1 MKKIR
6 GLISSFLRYFN
17 YHFLWRFIFFL
28 SSVFP
33 VNNKLIVFA
42 DTHSTT
48 LTDNMQCIYDELKKR
63 DGYKFVFCLAPEL
76 SGNKLKDL
84 FSVYFGFMR
93 FCRYYARCGT
103 LILTDSYLPAFACK
117 PRNDTTVIQLWH
129 ACGAFKKWGYSTA
142 DYEWGADKKA
152 LNRYPLHNCYTKVCV
167 SSDCIVPF
175 YAQAFNC
182 DESIISPAGIP
193 RTDIYFD
200 ENFKKNARTIVE
212 DALPEIKGKS
222 IILYAPTFRG
232 TNFKSAHTDIHM
244 DYNALKNKLGDRY
257 VIINKFHPY
266 IQNGLEIDDKFG
278 GFVFNAPT
286 GIDVS
291 VLLCACDILIS
302 DYSSLIFEYS
312 LLARPMIFY
321 AYDLDEYDR
330 ERSFYYPYREFVP
343 GEIVSDTNQIINAV
357 ENIEKSF
364 DSERVLQFCQKFM
377 SACDGQSTK
386 RIIKWIK

>member
-1 MKKIR
+1 
-6 GLISSFLRYFN
+6 
-17 YHFLWRFIFFL
+17 
-28 SSVFP
+28 
-33 VNNKLIVFA
+33 
-42 DTHSTT
+42 
-48 LTDNMQCIYDELKKR
+48 
-63 DGYKFVFCLAPEL
+63 
-76 SGNKLKDL
+76 
-84 FSVYFGFMR
+84 
-93 FCRYYARCGT
+93 
-103 LILTDSYLPAFACK
+103 
-117 PRNDTTVIQLWH
+117 
-129 ACGAFKKWGYSTA
+129 
-142 DYEWGADKKA
+142 
-152 LNRYPLHNCYTKVCV
+152 
-167 SSDCIVPF
+167 
-175 YAQAFNC
+175 
-182 DESIISPAGIP
+182 
-193 RTDIYFD
+193 
-200 ENFKKNARTIVE
+200 
-212 DALPEIKGKS
+212 
-222 IILYAPTFRG
+222 RG